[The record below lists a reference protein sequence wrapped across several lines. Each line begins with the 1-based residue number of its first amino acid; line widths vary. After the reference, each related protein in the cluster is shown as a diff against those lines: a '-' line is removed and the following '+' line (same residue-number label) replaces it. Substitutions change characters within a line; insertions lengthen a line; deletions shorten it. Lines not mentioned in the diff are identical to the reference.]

1 MNKLVKWTCITA
13 SLFVLM
19 SVISYAGET
28 PAEREIKK
36 LINKRTDVMES
47 VLFGQITYEEG
58 CRQLKEI
65 EIGSLYD
72 EDVEQ
77 LRVYRNSDCAKT
89 ERTEFINV
97 KQKTQMYDK
106 TSFEVKI
113 KWTEYYGQQ
122 RCSNLCIYDV
132 GAQVR
137 DGDYKLTT
145 FKIQKDLKT
154 Y

>member
-13 SLFVLM
+13 SLFILM

-36 LINKRTDVMES
+36 LINKRTNVMES

-72 EDVEQ
+72 EDAEQ
-77 LRVYRNSDCAKT
+77 
-89 ERTEFINV
+89 
-97 KQKTQMYDK
+97 
-106 TSFEVKI
+106 
-113 KWTEYYGQQ
+113 
-122 RCSNLCIYDV
+122 
-132 GAQVR
+132 
-137 DGDYKLTT
+137 
-145 FKIQKDLKT
+145 
-154 Y
+154 